1 MSKKIKMIGPNGGTL
16 VFSSAAA
23 ASRCLSGY
31 GDDSRR
37 STISRRC
44 SSGGGKIGDVK
55 LRYIKR

>member
-1 MSKKIKMIGPNGGTL
+1 MSKKVKMIGPNGGTL
-16 VFSSAAA
+16 VFSSTAA

-44 SSGGGKIGDVK
+44 GTGGGYVGDVK
-55 LRYIKR
+55 LRYVKR